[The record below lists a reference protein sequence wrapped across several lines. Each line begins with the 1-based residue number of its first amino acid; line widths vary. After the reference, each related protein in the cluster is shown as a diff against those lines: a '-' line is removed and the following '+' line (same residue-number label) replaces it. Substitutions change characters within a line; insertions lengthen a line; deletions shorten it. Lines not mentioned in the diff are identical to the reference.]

1 MAWIN
6 VDFAF
11 YSADYNGSVIP
22 EDSFP
27 EHVRDAEAFV
37 NQITFGRIHKYDLRE
52 DDLVCVKNAICAV
65 AEFDIREDKRRG
77 KSSESNDGYSVSYV
91 DSTEAEYNSRKI
103 AAADMYLFDTTLRS
117 ALINY
122 KY

>member
-11 YSADYNGSVIP
+11 YSDDYNGTVIP
-22 EDSFP
+22 DDSFP
-27 EHVRDAEAFV
+27 ACVRDAEAFV

-52 DDLVCVKNAICAV
+52 DDLVCVKKAICAV
-65 AEFDIREDKRRG
+65 AEFDVKEEERRG
-77 KSSESNDGYSVSYV
+77 KSSESNDGYSVSYS
-91 DSTEAEYNSRKI
+91 DSSEAEYNRRKV
-103 AAADMYLFDTTLRS
+103 AAADMYLYDTTLRS